1 MNDSKGSTT
10 TGIVNDVLHD
20 TLDVA
25 VSFGIVDGSEP
36 GGSLPVFRVRHEDW
50 TSSFTL
56 STNHTTHVFI
66 GFFFGDKNN
75 RVLSARNV
83 KRKRKFNWWTDQNK
97 LVSNLSQA
105 NLTFFSFLLLKRM
118 IPRLST
124 HMVDFF
130 WIFKMKFRTE
140 ILLLMSHY
148 LKKKTITGRFSL
160 PKF

>member
-1 MNDSKGSTT
+1 MAKTKLIKWQKFKPALCNLTKKLVGHNSYLENFLPKVNDSKGSTT
-10 TGIVNDVLHD
+10 TGIVNDVLHN

-25 VSFGIVDGSEP
+25 ISFGIVDGSEP

-83 KRKRKFNWWTDQNK
+83 KRKRKFSWWTDQNK
-97 LVSNLSQA
+97 LISNLSQA
-105 NLTFFSFLLLKRM
+105 NLTFFLAFY
-118 IPRLST
+118 
-124 HMVDFF
+124 F
-130 WIFKMKFRTE
+130 
-140 ILLLMSHY
+140 
-148 LKKKTITGRFSL
+148 
-160 PKF
+160 

>member
-1 MNDSKGSTT
+1 MEFWKWETNLFFTVLLVKHNECIAKTWSIVQVGFLPKVNDSKRSTT
-10 TGIVNDVLHD
+10 TGIMNDVLHD

-50 TSSFTL
+50 TCSFTL

-97 LVSNLSQA
+97 LISNLSQA
-105 NLTFFSFLLLKRM
+105 NLTFF
-118 IPRLST
+118 
-124 HMVDFF
+124 
-130 WIFKMKFRTE
+130 
-140 ILLLMSHY
+140 
-148 LKKKTITGRFSL
+148 
-160 PKF
+160 